1 MTKSLHCVTLEA
13 ARADHADR
21 IARHAH
27 HCVLLATVAP
37 LSIAGELIDKAI
49 ELRAT
54 ERARQRDHV

>member
-1 MTKSLHCVTLEA
+1 MTESLHPSTLEA

-21 IARHAH
+21 VARHAH

-54 ERARQRDHV
+54 ERVQRRGHV